1 MLQRIFT
8 FFLLIL
14 GFAACIYLGWLANV
28 FNSHVHTLF
37 YYYVRFFIAG
47 WVIASVLIGFIGIY
61 KKIGVVKAFFIALF
75 NPALGLVMV
84 LASESKSKANSESD
98 IAPGAKRLKGSG
110 NRLKNTSYSLNN

>member
-14 GFAACIYLGWLANV
+14 GFAACIYMGWLANL
-28 FNSHVHTLF
+28 FNTHVHTLF

-47 WVIASVLIGFIGIY
+47 CITASVLIGFIGIF
-61 KKIGVVKAFFIALF
+61 KKIGIFKAFFIALF

-84 LASESKSKANSESD
+84 LASEARAKAITEKD
-98 IAPGAKRLKGSG
+98 EARAAKPLKGSA